1 MIAHSANVV
10 SQSFC
15 LLTLCVFAR
24 CDAPAPRVQPGL
36 TQPAIDDSVADIDNL
51 AEQRFIK
58 HQAAAAA
65 MGPFY
70 LCHEAGA

>member
-1 MIAHSANVV
+1 MIAHSENVV
-10 SQSFC
+10 SQPFC
-15 LLTLCVFAR
+15 LHTSCIFAM
-24 CDAPAPRVQPGL
+24 DDDPAPCVQPGL

-65 MGPFY
+65 RSLY
-70 LCHEAGA
+70 LCHEAEAC